1 MFFTNETGSDKQIY
15 SVETGWNDKFCL
27 LRPNE
32 KENKEAENQS
42 CSRGVV
48 PPSKISVHPRL
59 DQRQWTF
66 SQYIRRRPVTF
77 LFHMGHSQNKIRN
90 FLRFFNRVLTRKKRG
105 SS

>member
-1 MFFTNETGSDKQIY
+1 MKREVINKFTLLKP
-15 SVETGWNDKFCL
+15 VETTSFAFCV
-27 LRPNE
+27 RM
-32 KENKEAENQS
+32 KKKNKEAENQS

-66 SQYIRRRPVTF
+66 PQYIRRRPVTF
-77 LFHMGHSQNKIRN
+77 LFHTGHSQNKIRN